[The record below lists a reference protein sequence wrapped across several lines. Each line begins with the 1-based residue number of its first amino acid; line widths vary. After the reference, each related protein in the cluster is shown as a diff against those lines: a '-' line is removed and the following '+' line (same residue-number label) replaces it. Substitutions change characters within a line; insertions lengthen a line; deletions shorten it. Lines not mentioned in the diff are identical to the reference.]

1 MATPDRSA
9 RARQSVST
17 GASAEWLAIALLT
30 LKGYRILARRFGGK
44 GGEIDLIARRGA
56 CIAFVEVKARAAM
69 DDALLAITPDKIRLM
84 TRRISDWRSR
94 NAWASG
100 HVLRADAVF
109 VGQGRWPR
117 HVENVFPLNMV

>member
-30 LKGYRILARRFGGK
+30 LKGYRILARRFGGN
-44 GGEIDLIARRGA
+44 GGEIDLIARRVA
-56 CIAFVEVKARAAM
+56 CIAFVEVKAR
-69 DDALLAITPDKIRLM
+69 DDAVLAITPDKIRLM

-117 HVENVFPLNMV
+117 HVENVFPLDMV